1 MLEGVQ
7 QAGRDWAA
15 KNRSGDWLG
24 HSAGRLEDA
33 KRLRQ
38 REDFL
43 RLLTPIDQA
52 YLEACRAQ
60 ENQRRERDLDQARK
74 FAEEQRA
81 RADAER
87 DRRLEATSRQ
97 FAAQAM
103 ALKQSHFDLAILLAV
118 EANVAATTVEAR
130 GALLEILAYSPRL
143 ICFLEGIT
151 APVEGTAGHA
161 DRVLARRQFSSRG

>member
-1 MLEGVQ
+1 LINGQV
-7 QAGRDWAA
+7 RFSPL
-15 KNRSGDWLG
+15 RSRG
-24 HSAGRLEDA
+24 S
-33 KRLRQ
+33 
-38 REDFL
+38 
-43 RLLTPIDQA
+43 
-52 YLEACRAQ
+52 EACTGGFA
-60 ENQRRERDLDQARK
+60 RRGEDGGLKLARG
-74 FAEEQRA
+74 A
-81 RADAER
+81 
-87 DRRLEATSRQ
+87 RQ